1 MFFLCFLKKKHK
13 FFEIL
18 FFIMEKYVYL
28 CIVIK
33 KIKDITIKK

>member
-1 MFFLCFLKKKHK
+1 MFFLMFFEEKYK

-33 KIKDITIKK
+33 NKRYNN